1 MRRQAPPAFAALV
14 LVGLGLFLY
23 SRWSGGSLNF
33 YIADRFAPLILAAAA
48 GLVLVGLVL
57 ARRPGTL
64 AAAAGSDQAHPHE
77 GGPDRAQGHGHD
89 HDHSHGQGRHGWLGL
104 LLVAAPMILGLALPP
119 RPLGASA
126 MAGRE
131 LRLDGAGLSSSTVA
145 FERRLRSPQAGRNI
159 LDWLY
164 SFQLAA
170 DKSSLEGEAVDVVG
184 FVYRDEQRLGGGSE
198 QPGFF
203 VSRFTLSCC
212 VADASPVSLLVRH
225 ADADS
230 LASDAWVRVKG
241 RLKVETLGGRQL
253 PVVEAEDIQPVPV
266 PAQPYLYP

>member
-23 SRWSGGSLNF
+23 SRWSGGSLTY

-57 ARRPGTL
+57 ARRPGAL
-64 AAAAGSDQAHPHE
+64 AAAGGEGHEQEHGPAH
-77 GGPDRAQGHGHD
+77 DHG

-104 LLVAAPMILGLALPP
+104 LLVAVPMILGLALPP

-164 SFQLAA
+164 SFQLAT
-170 DKSSLEGEAVDVVG
+170 DKTSLEGEAVDVVG
-184 FVYRDEQRLGGGSE
+184 FVYRDEQRLGSGSE
-198 QPGFF
+198 LPGFF
-203 VSRFTLSCC
+203 VSRFTLNCC

-225 ADADS
+225 AEADG

-266 PAQPYLYP
+266 PSQPYLYP

>member
-1 MRRQAPPAFAALV
+1 MPRKAPPAFAALV
-14 LVGLGLFLY
+14 LLGLGLFLY
-23 SRWSGGSLNF
+23 SRWQGGSLSY

-48 GLVLVGLVL
+48 GLLLLGLVL
-57 ARRPGTL
+57 ARRP
-64 AAAAGSDQAHPHE
+64 AAAAATAE
-77 GGPDRAQGHGHD
+77 HG
-89 HDHSHGQGRHGWLGL
+89 HSHGEGRHGWLGL
-104 LLVAAPMILGLALPP
+104 LLVAAPMLLGLALPS
-119 RPLGASA
+119 RPLGAAA

-164 SFQLAA
+164 SFQTAE
-170 DKSSLEGEAVDVVG
+170 DKGSLEGEAVDVIG
-184 FVYRDEQRLGGGSE
+184 FVYRDAGRLGGADAAAS
-198 QPGFF
+198 FY

-225 ADADS
+225 AGAAD
-230 LASDAWVRVKG
+230 LENDAWVRVRG
-241 RLKVETLGGRQL
+241 RLQVETIEGREL
-253 PVVEAEDIQPVPV
+253 PVVEADEVLPVAV